1 MLGRDKKWE
10 RLPFVGPFLVF
21 LAFQW
26 YFSWLFSQVIAFVKL
41 AKPYLVCKQVVAFFF
56 FFSCKHSSFQLHG
69 LKVNFILPP
78 ILMPSFACFVV
89 FVLKIGKIFSHVSSG
104 V

>member
-1 MLGRDKKWE
+1 MGETAICW
-10 RLPFVGPFLVF
+10 
-21 LAFQW
+21 A
-26 YFSWLFSQVIAFVKL
+26 
-41 AKPYLVCKQVVAFFF
+41 
-56 FFSCKHSSFQLHG
+56 FSCISCISVVLQLALQPGNCLCETGQTIFQLHG

>member
-1 MLGRDKKWE
+1 MGETAICWAFSCISCISVVLQVALQPGNCLCE
-10 RLPFVGPFLVF
+10 TGQTIFSLQTGCCFL
-21 LAFQW
+21 
-26 YFSWLFSQVIAFVKL
+26 
-41 AKPYLVCKQVVAFFF
+41 F